1 MKSHITEKFRIL
13 MAQLPEKIR
22 KQAKT
27 AYAQFQRD
35 PYHPGLRFKRV
46 HSKMPIFSVRITKD
60 YRAVGIQK
68 DGEMIWFWIG
78 SHGDYE
84 KLLRQIRQH

>member
-1 MKSHITEKFRIL
+1 MPNSKGIL
-13 MAQLPEKIR
+13 L
-22 KQAKT
+22 T
-27 AYAQFQRD
+27 RD
-35 PYHPGLRFKRV
+35 SVKRV